1 MSAVL
6 NDPVIGD
13 AQVATYREKGFV
25 VVEDVYSAH
34 DLERMRGALDELV
47 EGARGVTGHTAVY
60 DLEPSHT
67 PDSPRVRRIKSPHE
81 VHPVFWEMAR
91 HPRLVEVLQRL
102 LTPAVRLHGA
112 KINLKS
118 AAYGSPVEW
127 HQDWAFYPHT
137 NDDVLAVGVMLDD
150 MTPDNGPLLCIPGSH
165 TGPTHDHH
173 QDGHFVGAMDP
184 QTCGVD
190 FEQAQPVLG
199 RAGACSFHHVRTV
212 HGSAMNTSGNDRR
225 LLLYQVAAADAW
237 DIRGMEKKSWA
248 EHARTMIAGEACT
261 TPRVVPCPIRL
272 PYPEPLRKGSI
283 YESQIEARNKFFG
296 ASGPRAS

>member
-1 MSAVL
+1 MSAVVK
-6 NDPVIGD
+6 DEVIGED
-13 AQVATYREKGFV
+13 QVAQYRETGFV
-25 VVEDVYSAH
+25 VVDDVYSAQ
-34 DLERMRGALDELV
+34 DVARMRGALAELV
-47 EGARGVTGHTAVY
+47 EGARGVSEHTSVY
-60 DLEPSHT
+60 DLEPGHS
-67 PDSPRVRRIKSPHE
+67 PDDPRVRRIKSPHKAN
-81 VHPVFWEMAR
+81 PIFWDMAC
-91 HPRLVEVLQRL
+91 HPRLVAVLQRL
-102 LTPAVRLHGA
+102 LGPAVRLHGA

-150 MTPDNGPLLCIPGSH
+150 MTPDNGPLLCLPGSH

-190 FEQAQPVLG
+190 FEGAERVLG

-212 HGSAMNTSGNDRR
+212 HGSAMNTSGQDRR

-237 DIRGMEKKSWA
+237 DIRGMEEKTWA
-248 EHARTMIAGEACT
+248 EYARTMIAGEPCFV
-261 TPRVVPCPIRL
+261 PRVVPCPIRL
-272 PYPEPLRKGSI
+272 PYPEPLRTGSI
-283 YESQIEARNKFFG
+283 YESQTVARNKFFAG
-296 ASGPRAS
+296 KSAGED